1 MPLQNRVT
9 PTGDIVAAA
18 ARGLF
23 MGNRG
28 ILHDADKRLG
38 RSRWKHKVWIICRT
52 CFRGRHRRVM
62 TPRRYT
68 ELFFLDEAVA
78 IAAGHRPCFECR
90 RQDFYAWQRAW
101 QSGNGATSLPRAGE
115 MDAVLHRERI
125 VSGTRRQKTWQ
136 CPLGDLPEAVFVLWD
151 DRPHIYISGSLRSWS
166 HDGYGG
172 AVPGAGREPV
182 TVLTPRSSVGAIRGG
197 YRPALHPTAGVAWG

>member
-9 PTGDIVAAA
+9 PTGDIVAVA

-28 ILHDADKRLG
+28 ILHDASRRLG
-38 RSRWKHKVWIICRT
+38 TSRWKHKVWIVCRT
-52 CFRGRHRRVM
+52 CFRGRRRAVM

-90 RQDFYAWQRAW
+90 RREFHAWQAAW
-101 QSGNGATSLPRAGE
+101 ARGNGLPALPRAAQ
-115 MDAVLHRERI
+115 MDAALHEARI
-125 VSGTRRQKTWQ
+125 EAGTRRQRTWRS
-136 CPLGDLPEAVFVLWD
+136 PLGALPDAAYVLWD
-151 DRPHIYISGSLRSWS
+151 GQPHIYLDGTLCPWS
-166 HDGYGG
+166 HTGYGAPISAPPDG
-172 AVPGAGREPV
+172 EVV
-182 TVLTPRSSVGAIRGG
+182 VLTPRPSVGALRGG
-197 YRPALHPTAGVAWG
+197 YRPACHPSARSE

>member
-9 PTGDIVAAA
+9 PTGDIVAVT

-28 ILHDADKRLG
+28 ILHDADRRLG

-52 CFRGRHRRVM
+52 CFRGRHREVM
-62 TPRRYT
+62 APRRYT

-90 RQDFYAWQRAW
+90 RQEYYAWQRAW
-101 QSGNGATSLPRAGE
+101 QAGNGTARLPRAPE
-115 MDAVLHRERI
+115 MDAVLHGERI
-125 VSGTRRQKTWQ
+125 VRGTRRQKTWQ
-136 CPLGDLPEAVFVLWD
+136 SPLGDLPDAAFVLWD
-151 DRPHIYISGSLRSWS
+151 GGPHILIGGRLRPWS
-166 HDGYGG
+166 HDGYGEV
-172 AVPGAGREPV
+172 VPVGRADPV
-182 TVLTPRSSVGAIRGG
+182 TVLTPRHSVGALRGG
-197 YRPALHPTAGVAWG
+197 YRPVLHRSAGSAWG